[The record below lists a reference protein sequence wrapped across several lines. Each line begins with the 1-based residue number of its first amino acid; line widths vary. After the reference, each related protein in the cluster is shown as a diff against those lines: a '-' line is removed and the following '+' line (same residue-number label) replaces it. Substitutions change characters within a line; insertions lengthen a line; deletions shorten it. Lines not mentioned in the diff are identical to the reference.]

1 MGRAKEIIVKV
12 IPAKIAN
19 EFVKQHHYSGRVAM
33 SSIIHFGAFLDNK
46 LHGVMSYGNPFDKR
60 KVLHLVDGTG
70 WNEMIELNRMAFDDY
85 LPKNSESRCLAVSVK
100 LLKKNAPHV
109 KWILSFSDGSMCG
122 DGTIYRASGF
132 VLTSIKK
139 NTSIMKTPKGQNFTK
154 MSFTNK
160 GKNGSP
166 IKMAAIVNELK
177 KSGHEIK
184 ETGAASVKQFKQ
196 AGCYEVTGFQL
207 RYIYLIDK
215 SCKITVPI
223 IPFSK
228 IDELGAGMY
237 KGEKITRAARR
248 ENAAVA
254 HKGERRDTNPEGA
267 FDSTAP
273 LKENP

>member
-19 EFVKQHHYSGRVAM
+19 EFVKKHHYSGRVAM
-33 SSIIHFGAFLDNK
+33 SSLIHFGAFLDDK
-46 LHGVMSYGNPFDKR
+46 LHGVMSFGNPFDKTR
-60 KVLHLVDGTG
+60 VIGLVENTG
-70 WNEMIELNRMAFDDY
+70 WNDFLELNRMAFDDY
-85 LPKNSESRCLAVSVK
+85 LPKNSESRCFSIAIK
-100 LLKKNAPHV
+100 LLKKNAPHI

-139 NTSIMKTPKGQNFTK
+139 NQSIMKTPSGINFTS

-166 IKMAAIVNELK
+166 LKMKAVIDDLK
-177 KSGHEIK
+177 KQGFNYK
-184 ETGAASVKQFKQ
+184 ETGAASVKQFKE
-196 AGCYEVTGFQL
+196 AGCYYVDGFQL

-223 IPFSK
+223 LPFSK
-228 IDELGAGMY
+228 IDEMGAGMY
-237 KGEKITRAARR
+237 KGEKISLA
-248 ENAAVA
+248 
-254 HKGERRDTNPEGA
+254 ERKALNESDVI
-267 FDSTAP
+267 DSNFTS
-273 LKENP
+273 